1 MASLRRLRRIVEA
14 ETAYWRW
21 QLETLARLEGDRR
34 VIAWRQLDAGAIALK
49 ACGLPGP
56 TYNRVLGLRGDL
68 GAELEPLLAWYAEAG
83 ITPLLETISHYTDPA
98 LAEALTRRGYYQ
110 SGFQVMLGAAAVVPE
125 QEPAAGTVEEVDSA
139 GQLAVF
145 LELQGWPA
153 AGVAALEATLAGL
166 RAAGIS
172 LYLRRHHGRPAAAAA
187 LVVQDGIG
195 YCAPALGATAA
206 EGGLDGALLAR
217 RLAAARAGG
226 AEWVCSD
233 AELLSARQASLIR
246 LGFEAVFIRARWT
259 SL

>member
-21 QLETLARLEGDRR
+21 QLETLARLARDCH

-56 TYNRVLGLRGDL
+56 AYNRVLGLRGDL

-83 ITPLLETISHYTDPA
+83 IAPLLETISHYTDPA
-98 LAEALTRRGYYQ
+98 LAAALTRRGYYQ
-110 SGFQVMLGAAAVVPE
+110 AGFQVMLGAAAVAPE
-125 QEPAAGTVEEVDSA
+125 HPAASAVEEVNSA

-153 AGVAALEATLAGL
+153 AGVADLEATLAGL

-172 LYLRRHHGRPAAAAA
+172 LYVRRHHGQPTAAAA

-206 EGGLDGALLAR
+206 DCGLDGALLAR
-217 RLAAARAGG
+217 RLAAARAAG
-226 AEWVCSD
+226 AEWVCSEAD
-233 AELLSARQASLIR
+233 LLSARQASLTR
-246 LGFEAVFIRARWT
+246 LGFEAVFIRAQWT